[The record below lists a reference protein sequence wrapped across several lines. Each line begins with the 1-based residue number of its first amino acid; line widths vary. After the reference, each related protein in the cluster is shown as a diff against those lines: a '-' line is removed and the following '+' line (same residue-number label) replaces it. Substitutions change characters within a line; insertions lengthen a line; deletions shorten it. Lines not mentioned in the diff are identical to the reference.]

1 MNPSES
7 LNDVGLGTIAKRE
20 AIDYLQTMRRMV
32 TVDMDPILMMG
43 RNENATAQL
52 ALGFAAGLWLGE
64 IPETGLPIRT
74 EDATEAFFDHVA
86 KRNSKMVAEQG
97 PPATQQAP
105 LSMVREYADRVSV
118 DGDLV
123 ATIDDTIAL
132 IAADLGDDNGE
143 QT

>member
-20 AIDYLQTMRRMV
+20 AIDYLQTMHRMV

-52 ALGFAAGLWLGE
+52 ALGFVAGVRLEEIGE
-64 IPETGLPIRT
+64 ADLPGST
-74 EDATEAFFDHVA
+74 EDITDAFFQHVA

-97 PPATQQAP
+97 PSATQQAP

-118 DGDLV
+118 DGDLLE
-123 ATIDDTIAL
+123 AIEDAIDL
-132 IAADLGDDNGE
+132 LAADLDDDDGE
-143 QT
+143 RT